1 MPGSNQNTRMRAR
14 AKRLEKAVLGMGFLL
29 EKLRA
34 QFGPEFGVGT
44 AQQVDEAIAQY
55 RDIRASILARQ
66 AAADAN
72 TETAAR
78 SG

>member
-1 MPGSNQNTRMRAR
+1 MAATATAKLRDRAE
-14 AKRLEKAVLGMGFLL
+14 RLEKAVIGMGFLL

-34 QFGPEFGVGT
+34 QFGSEFGVGT
-44 AQQVDEAIAQY
+44 AQQVNQAIAQY
-55 RDIRASILARQ
+55 HQFKASALARR